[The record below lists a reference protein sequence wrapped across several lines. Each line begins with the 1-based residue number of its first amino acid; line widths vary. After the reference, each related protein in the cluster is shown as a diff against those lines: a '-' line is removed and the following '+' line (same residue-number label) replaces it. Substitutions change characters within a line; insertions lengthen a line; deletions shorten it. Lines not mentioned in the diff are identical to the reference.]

1 MTGPFRA
8 VDRLGD
14 AEVVLAPDELHV
26 WAVSLAP
33 SPETVAQLE
42 TLLASD
48 EIERAYRFRFE
59 RHRRRFI
66 VGRGVLRQ
74 LLGAYLG
81 VAPRELVFRY
91 GDKGK
96 PSLDPRF
103 DGHRLCFNLSHSE
116 ELALYGL
123 SRGRELGIDVEH
135 LRPMPD
141 AEQIAERFFS
151 SSERD
156 TLRRIPTERKA
167 DAFFNCWTRKEAYI
181 KATGDGLSMPL
192 DRFDV
197 TLAPEDE
204 ARMLSAEGDPAKAA
218 SWSMYHLQPAEGYV
232 GALAIEGHHWN
243 LVCRDWR
250 LDR

>member
-1 MTGPFRA
+1 M
-8 VDRLGD
+8 
-14 AEVVLAPDELHV
+14 APDELHV
-26 WAVSLAP
+26 YAVSLAP
-33 SPETVAQLE
+33 PPETVAELE
-42 TLLASD
+42 TLLTPD
-48 EIERAYRFRFE
+48 EVERAYRFRFE

-66 VGRGVLRQ
+66 VGRGVLRR
-74 LLGAYLG
+74 LLGAYLDVPPG
-81 VAPRELVFRY
+81 ELRFHY

-96 PSLDPRF
+96 PSLDPRW
-103 DGHRLCFNLSHSE
+103 DAAGLSFNLSHSQ

-123 SRGRELGIDVEH
+123 VQGRELGIDVEQ

-151 SSERD
+151 RSERE
-156 TLRRIPTERKA
+156 TLRRIPAERKA

-218 SWSMYHLQPAEGYV
+218 SWSMYHLEPAAGYV
-232 GALAIEGHHWN
+232 GALAIEGGGWK
-243 LVCRDWR
+243 LVCRSWDPGR
-250 LDR
+250 